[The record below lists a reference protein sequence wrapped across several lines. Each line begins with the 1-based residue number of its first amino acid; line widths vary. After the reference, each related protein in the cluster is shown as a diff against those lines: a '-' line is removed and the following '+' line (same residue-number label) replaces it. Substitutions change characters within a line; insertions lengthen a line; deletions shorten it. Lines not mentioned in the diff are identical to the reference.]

1 MPMNF
6 DLRDLRLYIAVAET
20 GTLTGAAERMS
31 LSVAAASARI
41 RSLEEQAGLQLL
53 LREPRGLRLLP
64 PGEAMLHHAR
74 AVIRQAEQLQA
85 ELREY
90 GGGARGHMRVFA
102 NTTAVTDFLPEILPA
117 YLKAN
122 PGINVDLQEKPNTV
136 IPRGVLDGRAD
147 IGIVAGRVDTL
158 GLEQVHFS
166 TDRLVLVTSR
176 RHRFARRKAI
186 SFAETLDEDTVGMQ
200 AGSTLH
206 AFLADIADGL
216 GRRQKLRLQLGSF
229 DAMCR
234 MIAGNVAIGVMPE
247 SAASRNLAPLGLSLV
262 PLTDSWCVRERY
274 LLTRSSA
281 RLPSHARALIEAIR
295 THFSTGPATP

>member
-1 MPMNF
+1 MNF

-20 GTLTGAAERMS
+20 GTLTGAAERLH
-31 LSVAAASARI
+31 LSVAAASSRI
-41 RSLEEQAGLQLL
+41 KALEEQAGLQLL
-53 LREPRGLRLLP
+53 QREPRGLRLLP
-64 PGEAMLHHAR
+64 PGEAMLHHAK
-74 AVIRQAEQLQA
+74 AVIRQADQLRA

-90 GGGARGHMRVFA
+90 GGGARGHLRVFA
-102 NTTAVTDFLPEILPA
+102 NTTAVSDFLPEILPA
-117 YLKAN
+117 YLQDH

-158 GLEQVHFS
+158 GLEQIHFS

-176 RHRFARRKAI
+176 RHRFADRSSIA
-186 SFAETLDEDTVGMQ
+186 FAETLDEDTVGMQ

-206 AFLADIADGL
+206 AFLAGIADGL

-234 MIAGNVAIGVMPE
+234 MIAGGVAIGVLPE
-247 SAASRNLAPLGLSLV
+247 SAAARNREALGLALV
-262 PLTDSWCVRERY
+262 PLSDTWCVRERY
-274 LLTRSSA
+274 LLTRSA
-281 RLPSHARALIEAIR
+281 EKLPAHARGLIDAVCRYFPRPE
-295 THFSTGPATP
+295 S